1 MRWCRFHDAVERLVA
16 QYGGQHVM
24 VTRRQQH
31 RIWSGILDLLRSKTP
46 TDHPSVPSQGLVRRT
61 APTRDAERR
70 SGMRPHSRNQLVV
83 VLDRLDRNAI
93 TVSWRDPQE
102 CCYAEQI
109 WRLRHA
115 PHKGTCV
122 LSGRTI
128 AAGTPVFMPFSRPRP
143 ANAGEMILP
152 IALSREDAALSDP
165 TGPTFAMH
173 GGDT

>member
-1 MRWCRFHDAVERLVA
+1 
-16 QYGGQHVM
+16 M

-31 RIWSGILDLLRSKTP
+31 RIWSGILDLLRSKTL
-46 TDHPSVPSQGLVRRT
+46 TDHPSVLSQGLVRRT
-61 APTRDAERR
+61 APSRDAERR
-70 SGMRPHSRNQLVV
+70 SMKHSHSRSELVD
-83 VLDRLDRNAI
+83 VLDRSDRNAI
-93 TVSWRDPQE
+93 TVSWRDPQG

-152 IALSREDAALSDP
+152 AALSREDGALSDP
-165 TGPTFAMH
+165 TSPRFVMH

>member
-1 MRWCRFHDAVERLVA
+1 MRWCRFDDAVERLVA

-24 VTRRQQH
+24 VTRRQQR

-46 TDHPSVPSQGLVRRT
+46 TDHPSVLSQGLLRRT

-70 SGMRPHSRNQLVV
+70 SGVHPHNRNQLVV
-83 VLDRLDRNAI
+83 VLDRPDQNAI
-93 TVSWRDPQE
+93 TVSWRDPQG
-102 CCYAEQI
+102 CCYAEQM

-122 LSGRTI
+122 LSGRAI

-152 IALSREDAALSDP
+152 AALSREDAALSDP
-165 TGPTFAMH
+165 TRPTFAMR